1 MLLSMTG
8 HGDAS
13 GQNERLVVTAEIRSV
28 NNRHLKLSVRCPDAF
43 LAFEALVERIVRQ
56 HVTRGTVSV
65 SLHVRRLDG
74 HEVHRLD
81 VAALQGYWRQLE
93 QVSRQFGTALPHDLA
108 PLLALPGIVEDGEQ
122 KTVEESDWPL
132 FEGVIVKALGKLQEF
147 RKLEGGAMAQEL
159 DGLCGTVGNDVDAI
173 ATRAPQVVAEYR
185 DRLRDRINDLLGGS
199 EIQIH
204 DGDLLR
210 EISVFAD
217 RCDITEE
224 LMRLRSHLD
233 QFRALLKVRES
244 TGRKLEFLCQE
255 MFREINTVGSKAND
269 VTVAHH
275 VVDVKAAI
283 EKMREIVQNVE

>member
-13 GQNERLVVTAEIRSV
+13 GQNERLAVSAEIRSV
-28 NNRHLKLSVRCPDAF
+28 NNRHLKLSFRCPDSF
-43 LAFEALVERIVRQ
+43 LAFESQVEKVVRAKLS
-56 HVTRGTVSV
+56 RGTITV
-65 SLHVRRLDG
+65 SLHVRRLDDAAT
-74 HEVHRLD
+74 HDLDLD
-81 VAALQGYWRQLE
+81 VIQGYWRQL
-93 QVSRQFGTALPHDLA
+93 QVLSRQLGTVPPQDLST
-108 PLLALPGIVEDGEQ
+108 LLALPGVVDDGDR
-122 KTVEESDWPL
+122 KSVMEEDWPL
-132 FEGVIVKALGKLQEF
+132 FEKTITTALE
-147 RKLEGGAMAQEL
+147 KLEQFRASEGAAMAQEL
-159 DGLCGTVGNDVDAI
+159 DGICQSIVGDVDAV
-173 ATRAPQVVAEYR
+173 ATRAPQVVAQYR
-185 DRLRDRINDLLGGS
+185 DRVRDRINDLLTGS
-199 EIQIH
+199 EIQVH

-210 EISVFAD
+210 EVSVFAD

-269 VTVAHH
+269 VSIAHH

-283 EKMREIVQNVE
+283 EKIREIVQNVE